1 VPARLSKE
9 GQGVAVWIALGLLCA
24 AAVGLIV
31 SHDAGSIAGF
41 SNEAFARL
49 VAGLALVVF
58 LGSALFGAYRGR
70 IGNAARDIAAWLL
83 LMLLLVGVYA
93 YRAELLTVA
102 ERVAGELLPRGSQMS
117 VNAVGE
123 AQAVRVRRGWDGHF
137 TASVTIEGR
146 QIDMIVDTGA
156 SALVLRAEDARRA
169 GVDLSGIAYNV
180 PVQTANGRAYAARL
194 RLDQVAVGPVRRQ
207 NVEALVTRPGSL
219 SKSLLG
225 MSFLSRLRS
234 YEFSGDV
241 LTLRG

>member
-1 VPARLSKE
+1 MSI
-9 GQGVAVWIALGLLCA
+9 VAVWIALGLLCA
-24 AAVGLIV
+24 AAVALIV

-58 LGSALFGAYRGR
+58 IGSALFGAYRGR

-83 LMLLLVGVYA
+83 LMLLLVGIYA

-117 VNAVGE
+117 VNTVGE
-123 AQAVRVRRGWDGHF
+123 EQAVRVRRGWDGHF
-137 TASVTIEGR
+137 TAQVTVRGAR
-146 QIDMIVDTGA
+146 IDMIVDTGA
-156 SALVLRAEDARRA
+156 SALVLRAEDARLI
-169 GVDLSGIAYNV
+169 GVDLSGIQYNV
-180 PVQTANGRAYAARL
+180 PVQTANGRAFAARV
-194 RLDQVAVGPVRRQ
+194 RLEEVAVGRLARR
-207 NVEALVTRPGSL
+207 NVEALITPPGSM

-234 YEFSGDV
+234 YEFTGDV

>member
-1 VPARLSKE
+1 M
-9 GQGVAVWIALGLLCA
+9 AVWVALGVLCA
-24 AAVGLIV
+24 AAVALIV

-58 LGSALFGAYRGR
+58 IGSALLGAYRGR
-70 IGNAARDIAAWLL
+70 IGTAARDIAAWLL
-83 LMLLLVGVYA
+83 LMLFLVGVYA
-93 YRAELLTVA
+93 YRAELLVVA
-102 ERVAGELLPRGSQMS
+102 ERVAGELMPRGSQ
-117 VNAVGE
+117 VALTQPG
-123 AQAVRVRRGWDGHF
+123 APQAVQVRRGWDGHF
-137 TASVTIEGR
+137 TARVTVRGSE
-146 QIDMIVDTGA
+146 IDMIVDTGA

-169 GVDLSGIAYNV
+169 GIDISGISYDV
-180 PVQTANGRAYAARL
+180 PVQTANGRSYAARL
-194 RLDQVAVGPVRRQ
+194 RIGEVALGPLTRR
-207 NVEALVTRPGSL
+207 NVEALITPPGAL

>member
-1 VPARLSKE
+1 V
-9 GQGVAVWIALGLLCA
+9 GVWIALGLLCA
-24 AAVGLIV
+24 AAVALIV
-31 SHDAGSIAGF
+31 SHDAGSVAGF

-49 VAGLALVVF
+49 VAGLALVIF
-58 LGSALFGAYRGR
+58 LGSALLGAYRGR

-93 YRAELLTVA
+93 YRAELLVVA

-117 VNAVGE
+117 VNTVGE

-137 TASVTIEGR
+137 TARVSVGSADVE
-146 QIDMIVDTGA
+146 MVVDTGA
-156 SALVLRAEDARRA
+156 SALVLTARDARRA
-169 GVDLSGIAYNV
+169 GLDLSDIQYNV
-180 PVQTANGRAYAARL
+180 PVETANGRAYAARITLDRVALGPL
-194 RLDQVAVGPVRRQ
+194 RRR
-207 NVEALVTRPGSL
+207 NVEALITQPGTL

>member
-1 VPARLSKE
+1 M
-9 GQGVAVWIALGLLCA
+9 AVWIALGLLCA
-24 AAVGLIV
+24 AAVVLIV
-31 SHDAGSIAGF
+31 SHDAGSVAGF

-70 IGNAARDIAAWLL
+70 IGRAARDIASWLM

-117 VNAVGE
+117 VKRIGE
-123 AQAVRVRRGWDGHF
+123 EQAVRVRRGWDGHF
-137 TASVTIEGR
+137 TAEVTVAGQ

-156 SALVLRAEDARRA
+156 SALVLRAEDARLA
-169 GVDLSGIAYNV
+169 GVDLEGISYNV

-194 RLDQVAVGPVRRQ
+194 RLAEVAVGPVRRR
-207 NVEALVTRPGSL
+207 NVEALITQPGAL

-234 YEFSGDV
+234 YEFSGDT
-241 LTLRG
+241 LMLRG

>member
-1 VPARLSKE
+1 M
-9 GQGVAVWIALGLLCA
+9 AVWIALGLLCA
-24 AAVGLIV
+24 AAIALIV
-31 SHDAGSIAGF
+31 THDAGAVAGF

-58 LGSALFGAYRGR
+58 IGSALFGAYRGR
-70 IGNAARDIAAWLL
+70 VGTAARDIAAWLL
-83 LMLLLVGVYA
+83 LMLFLVGVYA

-102 ERVAGELLPRGSQMS
+102 ERVAGELLPRDTQMR
-117 VNAVGE
+117 VNTVGE
-123 AQAVRVRRGWDGHF
+123 TQAVRVRRGWDGHF
-137 TASVTIEGR
+137 TAQVNVKGAE
-146 QIDMIVDTGA
+146 IDMIVDTGA

-169 GVDLSGIAYNV
+169 GIDMSGISYNV
-180 PVQTANGRAYAARL
+180 PVQTANGRSYAARL
-194 RLDQVAVGPVRRQ
+194 RLPEVAVGPVRRR

>member
-1 VPARLSKE
+1 M
-9 GQGVAVWIALGLLCA
+9 AVWIALGVLCA
-24 AAVGLIV
+24 AAVALIV
-31 SHDAGSIAGF
+31 THDAGTVAGF

-58 LGSALFGAYRGR
+58 LGSALLGAYRGR
-70 IGNAARDIAAWLL
+70 IGTAARDIAAWLL

-93 YRAELLTVA
+93 YRAELLVVA
-102 ERVAGELLPRGSQMS
+102 ERVAGELLPRGSQVAVS
-117 VNAVGE
+117 SVGE

-137 TASVTIEGR
+137 TAAVTVANTE
-146 QIDMIVDTGA
+146 IDMIVDTGA

-169 GVDLSGIAYNV
+169 GIDLSGISYDV

-194 RLDQVAVGPVRRQ
+194 RLDAVAVGPVRRR

-234 YEFSGDV
+234 YEFSGDT

>member
-1 VPARLSKE
+1 MSG
-9 GQGVAVWIALGLLCA
+9 GQSVAVWIALGVLCA
-24 AAVGLIV
+24 AAVALIV
-31 SHDAGSIAGF
+31 SHDAGAVAGF

-58 LGSALFGAYRGR
+58 LGSALLGAYRGR
-70 IGNAARDIAAWLL
+70 IGTAARDIAAWLL
-83 LMLLLVGVYA
+83 LMLFLVGVYA
-93 YRAELLTVA
+93 YRAELLVVA
-102 ERVAGELLPRGSQMS
+102 ERVAGELMPRGSQVAIS
-117 VNAVGE
+117 RVGE

-137 TASVTIEGR
+137 TARVALKGAE
-146 QIDMIVDTGA
+146 IDMIVDTGA

-169 GVDLSGIAYNV
+169 GIDLSRISYNV

-194 RLDQVAVGPVRRQ
+194 RLNEVAVGPVVRR

-219 SKSLLG
+219 SRSLLG